1 MNYYNLVK
9 KVVEKVGIAKVT
21 KTIVSYNYPNCYT
34 IYLKNGHSFMV
45 SFKIKTGLFFD
56 NGEFMFGY
64 KDDIIHVDDYYMK
77 KDLKE
82 LVEEIYFNYLSEK
95 WNEE

>member
-1 MNYYNLVK
+1 MNYYNFVK
-9 KVVEKVGIAKVT
+9 KMVEKVGIEKVT

-34 IYLKNGHSFMV
+34 IYMKNGYNFMV

-56 NGEFMFGY
+56 NGEFFFGY
-64 KDDIIHVDDYYMK
+64 KGELIHVDDYYMK

-82 LVEEIYFNYLSEK
+82 LVEEIYDTYLSEK
-95 WNEE
+95 WSEE